1 MTKTDPVIDALL
13 DNLFAVMVARAP
25 RRPSVPVRKVPDCER
40 TVLQFAKMR
49 RRWKKREP
57 IPCDTNAFAEILKQ
71 HGVYVFRVGPSYVEC
86 QAAQNKIARALGS

>member
-1 MTKTDPVIDALL
+1 MKKTDPVVEALI

-25 RRPSVPVRKVPDCER
+25 RRPSVPTPIAPDCER
-40 TVLQFAKMR
+40 TILQFARMR

-57 IPCDTNAFAEILKQ
+57 IPRDTNAFAEVLKQ
-71 HGVYVFRVGPSYVEC
+71 HGVYVFSVGPSYVEC